1 MDLAVRYATGCIRR
15 SRRAQGQDWR
25 INVVTLIF
33 WKPDQEHEMK
43 SSSGW
48 LAIGAGI
55 VVTLIPFPLMAWA
68 GLLMIA
74 WGIYRLWA
82 GKRRGNDPWLA
93 DKANCPFKWAYDNT
107 GLALDT
113 ATRTIHLKNKET
125 AKSYSFDD
133 VREWKYNVQTGGEII
148 NGSVGTNYGIH
159 LKNKAQSGLF
169 IMMRDIEY
177 PQWRISF
184 PSIKF
189 EPRRN

>member
-1 MDLAVRYATGCIRR
+1 
-15 SRRAQGQDWR
+15 
-25 INVVTLIF
+25 
-33 WKPDQEHEMK
+33 MK

-113 ATRTIHLKNKET
+113 ATRTIHLKNK
-125 AKSYSFDD
+125 
-133 VREWKYNVQTGGEII
+133 
-148 NGSVGTNYGIH
+148 
-159 LKNKAQSGLF
+159 AQSGLF